1 MVYSTIFPDIRNHWA
16 RPFIEDLAQRG
27 ILNGYPD
34 GRFRP
39 DNSVTRAEFAAI
51 VTTAFPQIPKR
62 REYIPFAD
70 VPTNHWAFSAI
81 AKSYETGFISGFPNR
96 QFRPSTRVTRVNALI
111 SIISGLGLTSTID
124 TDLESKLPQIYRDY
138 EQIPDYAKVGVAI
151 STKAK
156 LVASYPD
163 IKLLNPTLVATR
175 ADIAAFVYQA
185 LVYLGEADEINSE
198 YLVSATVSPIPTLST
213 TTSTTET
220 IPPVNNSS
228 RKYDIICFGDEVPG
242 VLSLVCAG
250 REYYR
255 RTGKYP
261 RSLLLFKANSQ
272 LGIGGHLVRGGL
284 SYLDR
289 SAVPFT
295 VRTQYGLSIFGDSPA
310 IYQEF
315 LRRSGVDEI
324 ALDPEDANITL
335 RQMLQEV
342 KADILDKI
350 EIESVIKKNENQQ
363 DENQQDNNQIVGIKL
378 TNGETYIAKQ
388 FIDSTV
394 NAELAQFA
402 GVRKFKGFETFGL
415 PNSELSVTLTF
426 QTKGLS
432 INTIKNVESQYLQ
445 RFTNPADTQAQS
457 WIDVAAGNNSEF
469 AQSLRN
475 SLTDEN
481 GDLKKM
487 YEGRD
492 YIDVRSKAL
501 SIAYHGFRGTTLSL
515 ESSGTILDNGNI
527 AILNPSTLSWNAL
540 LFDVDAEQAETLA
553 KQKAIPTPAM
563 LQEMQFVAQWFKSL
577 GAVEAIPANE
587 LYIRHAGNVTGVVE
601 PLTGAK
607 MLSGGVPVEEALGSF
622 SYHFDI
628 RGGIKGLGVRALEKG
643 FETDALLHPQKPLF
657 NFGIQHA
664 LIKDV
669 PNLAVVSPASGFEG
683 YASSAGRIVEFNCGV
698 GQGVGIACA
707 IALSGEKKLADI
719 SNQEVREVL
728 IQTQRLPKIY
738 GKNYLAQAQELD
750 VFENKMA

>member
-1 MVYSTIFPDIRNHWA
+1 MSSTSFSDIQNHWA
-16 RPFIEDLAQRG
+16 RPFIEALAKRG

-39 DNSVTRAEFAAI
+39 DLSVTRAEFAAI
-51 VTTAFPQIPKR
+51 VTTAFSQIPSK
-62 REYIPFAD
+62 REYIPFVD
-70 VPTNHWAFSAI
+70 VPDNHWAFSAI
-81 AKSYETGFISGFPNR
+81 KKSYETVFISGFSNG
-96 QFRPSTRVTRVNALI
+96 QFRPSTRIKRVNALI
-111 SIISGLGLTSTID
+111 SIISGLGFTSTIN
-124 TDLESKLPQIYRDY
+124 TDLLSKLPQIYRDY
-138 EQIPDYAKVGVAI
+138 EQIPEYAKVGMAI

-163 IKLLNPTLVATR
+163 IKLLNPNLAATR
-175 ADIAAFVYQA
+175 ADIATFVYQA
-185 LVYLGEADEINSE
+185 LVYLGEVDEINSE
-198 YLVSATVSPIPTLST
+198 YLVSATNLPT
-213 TTSTTET
+213 TTLTTGT
-220 IPPVNNSS
+220 TPPENNSD
-228 RKYDIICFGDEVPG
+228 RFAERLKGVYREYDIICFGDEVPG

-261 RSLLLFKANSQ
+261 RSLLLFKGNSQ

-289 SAVPFT
+289 SAVPSS
-295 VRTQYGLSIFGDSPA
+295 VRSEYDLDTFGDSPA

-315 LRRSGVDEI
+315 LRRSGVYQI

-335 RQMLQEV
+335 RQMLQEIG
-342 KADILDKI
+342 ADILDNI
-350 EIESVIKKNENQQ
+350 EIESVIKNQ
-363 DENQQDNNQIVGIKL
+363 NQNQNQIAGIKL
-378 TNGETYIAKQ
+378 TKGEIYTANQ
-388 FIDSTV
+388 FIDCTV
-394 NAELAQFA
+394 NAELAQFS
-402 GVRKFKGFETFGL
+402 GVKKFKGFETFGL

-432 INTIKNVESQYLQ
+432 VDRIKYVESQYLQ
-445 RFTNPADTQAQS
+445 RFTNLADTQAQS

-469 AQSLRN
+469 ANSLRN
-475 SLTDEN
+475 SLKDGN
-481 GDLKKM
+481 GNLKTMHDGK
-487 YEGRD
+487 D

-501 SIAYHGFRGTTLSL
+501 SIAYHGFRGTALSL
-515 ESSGTILDNGNI
+515 EASGSILDNGNV

-540 LFDVDAEQAETLA
+540 LFDVDADQAEALA
-553 KQKAIPTPAM
+553 RQKAIPTSAM
-563 LQEMQFVAQWFKSL
+563 RQEIQFISEWFKSL
-577 GAVEAIPANE
+577 GAVEIIPAHE

-601 PLTGAK
+601 ALTGAQ
-607 MLSGGVPVEEALGSF
+607 MLSGGISAEEALGSF

-628 RGGIKGLGVRALEKG
+628 RGGIKGLGNRAFEKG

-657 NFGIQHA
+657 NFGIRHA
-664 LIKDV
+664 LVKAV

-707 IALSGEKKLADI
+707 IALSGESKLADV
-719 SNQEVREVL
+719 SNQQVREVL

-738 GKNYLAQAQELD
+738 GKNYLVQAEQLNA
-750 VFENKMA
+750 FENRMA

>member
-1 MVYSTIFPDIRNHWA
+1 MVSSASFSDIQNHWA
-16 RPFIEDLAQRG
+16 RPFIESLAGRG

-51 VTTAFPQIPKR
+51 VTTAFSQISPK
-62 REYIPFAD
+62 REYIPFVD
-70 VPTNHWAFSAI
+70 VPTDHWAFSAI
-81 AKSYETGFISGFPNR
+81 KKSYETVFISGFPNR
-96 QFRPSTRVTRVNALI
+96 EFRPSERVIRVNALI
-111 SIISGLGLTSTID
+111 SIISGLGLTSTVD
-124 TDLESKLPQIYRDY
+124 TDLLSTLPQIYRDY
-138 EQIPDYAKVGVAI
+138 EQIPDYAKTAMAI

-163 IKLLNPTLVATR
+163 IKLLNPTLVAIR

-185 LVYLGEADEINSE
+185 LVYLGEADEVDSK
-198 YLVSATVSPIPTLST
+198 YLVSPKVSPTPSLT
-213 TTSTTET
+213 TGT
-220 IPPVNNSS
+220 IPPENESN
-228 RKYDIICFGDEVPG
+228 REYDIICFGDEVPG

-261 RSLLLFKANSQ
+261 RSLLLFKGSSQ

-289 SAVPFT
+289 SAVPLS
-295 VRTQYGLSIFGDSPA
+295 VRSQYDLSTFGDPPA

-315 LRRSGVDEI
+315 LQRSGVYQI
-324 ALDPEDANITL
+324 ALNPEDANITL

-342 KADILDKI
+342 RADVLDNI
-350 EIESVIKKNENQQ
+350 EIESVIKDK
-363 DENQQDNNQIVGIKL
+363 NQIVGIKL
-378 TNGETYIAKQ
+378 TKGETYTAKL
-388 FIDSTV
+388 FIDCTV

-402 GVRKFKGFETFGL
+402 GVRKLKGFETFGL

-432 INTIKNVESQYLQ
+432 VEKLKSVENQYLQ
-445 RFTNPADTQAQS
+445 RFTNLEDNQAQS
-457 WIDVAAGNNSEF
+457 WLNVAAGNNLEF
-469 AQSLRN
+469 ADRLRN

-481 GDLKKM
+481 GNLKTM
-487 YEGRD
+487 YAGRD

-515 ESSGTILDNGNI
+515 QTSGSILDNANI
-527 AILNPSTLSWNAL
+527 AILDPNTLSWNAL
-540 LFDVDAEQAETLA
+540 LFDVDADKAETLA
-553 KQKAIPTPAM
+553 RQKAIPTSVM
-563 LQEMQFVAQWFKSL
+563 QQEMQFVSQWFKSL
-577 GAVEAIPANE
+577 GAVDAIPAHE

-601 PLTGAK
+601 PLTGGK
-607 MLSGGVPVEEALGSF
+607 MLSAGVSVDEALGSF

-628 RGGIKGLGVRALEKG
+628 RGGIKGLEERALKKE
-643 FETDALLHPQKPLF
+643 FEGAIFLNPQKPLF

-664 LIKDV
+664 LGKNI
-669 PNLAVVSPASGFEG
+669 PNLAVISPASGFEG

-707 IALSGEKKLADI
+707 IALSGTEKLAHI
-719 SNQEVREVL
+719 SNQQVREVL
-728 IQTQRLPKIY
+728 IQTQTLPKIY
-738 GKNYLAQAQELD
+738 GKSYPAQAKELSI
-750 VFENKMA
+750 FEKKMA